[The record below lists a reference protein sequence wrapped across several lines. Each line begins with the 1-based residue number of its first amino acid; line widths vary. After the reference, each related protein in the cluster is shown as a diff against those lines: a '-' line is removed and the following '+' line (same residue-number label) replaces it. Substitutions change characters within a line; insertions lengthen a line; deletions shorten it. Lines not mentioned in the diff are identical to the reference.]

1 MKIFRNLLIF
11 IILMLGALTACTAE
25 SSLDEAIPLEA
36 PESTSTAAP
45 LPEPTKSPTPLVAEE
60 ESELTQPASCQAN
73 PPRPTPIPELVEL
86 FTPDQEVDQIKGA
99 EDARITIVEYADFQ
113 CPYCATTSSVLGELV
128 ERYPED
134 VQLVYRHFPLGSI
147 HDKALLSTQ
156 AAEAAG
162 MQGEFWSMHDLLYET
177 QGEWSS
183 LTPDEFINWVVDQ
196 AENLG
201 MNREQFAEDLES
213 EDIQALAQTTWEE
226 GQQIGIPGTP
236 FVMIDNRQFDAH
248 PDLETLVAIVELI
261 KLEDNQFSQCPP
273 RILDEEKDY
282 QARLVT
288 EKGDILID
296 FYPGVA
302 PLAVNSFLFLAEKDW
317 FDGITFH
324 RVLEDY
330 IAQSG
335 DPSGTGYGGP
345 GYTFGVE
352 TFSDLTFDRAGLVA
366 MANSGPDTNGSQFF
380 ITYGPAPD
388 LNGQYTI
395 FGEVAEGMDVVES
408 LTPRN
413 PQAAEPPPTGDILL
427 DVIIEEK

>member
-1 MKIFRNLLIF
+1 MKTIRNLLIF
-11 IILMLGALTACTAE
+11 LILTLGALTACSAAADLEETAPP
-25 SSLDEAIPLEA
+25 EAL
-36 PESTSTAAP
+36 ESTSTP
-45 LPEPTKSPTPLVAEE
+45 TKLPEPTESPTPLVAGE

-73 PPRPTPIPELVEL
+73 PPRPTPNPELVEL
-86 FTPDQEVDQIKGA
+86 FTPDQDADHIKGA
-99 EDARITIVEYADFQ
+99 EDALITIVEYADFQ
-113 CPYCATTSSVLGELV
+113 CPYCATTSPVLGELV

-134 VQLVYRHFPLGSI
+134 VRLVYRHFPLDSI

-162 MQGEFWSMHDLLYET
+162 LQGEFWSLHDLLYET
-177 QGEWSS
+177 QSEWSS

-196 AENLG
+196 AEELG
-201 MNREQFAEDLES
+201 LNREQFASDLES
-213 EDIQALAQTTWEE
+213 EDIQTLAQTTWQE

-236 FVMIDNRQFDAH
+236 FVMINNRQFDAQ
-248 PDLETLVAIVELI
+248 PDIETLEAIVELI
-261 KLEDNQFSQCPP
+261 KLEEIQFAECPP
-273 RILDEEKDY
+273 QVLDEDRDY
-282 QARLVT
+282 RARLVT
-288 EKGDILID
+288 EKGDILIEL
-296 FYPGVA
+296 YPEAA
-302 PLAVNSFLFLAEKDW
+302 PLTVNNFLFLAENDW

-324 RVLEDY
+324 RVLEEY

-352 TFSDLTFDRAGLVA
+352 TSPDLTFDRAGLLA

-395 FGEVAEGMDVVES
+395 FGEVLEGMEVVES

-413 PQAAEPPPTGDILL
+413 PQAGGDLPPGDVLL